1 MKVGPN
7 TVVKFEFTLCIDQ
20 KIVERT
26 LEAETQTIL
35 IGHAH
40 GLPVGLEKL
49 LHERTAGENFT
60 ITLEPIQAYGE
71 YDPSKRINVA
81 PSDFPVSTKL
91 ELGGLFY
98 TQDATGQA
106 LTARVVALEGDW
118 VAVDFNH
125 EHAGKTLEYAIK
137 IHTVREAESG
147 ELEHGHVHGEGGVT
161 HKHAPDESHDHQHNS
176 HDH

>member
-1 MKVGPN
+1 MKVGAN
-7 TVVKFEFTLCIDQ
+7 TVVKFEFTLCVDG
-20 KIVERT
+20 KMVERT
-26 LEAETQTIL
+26 LETETQTIL

-40 GLPVGLEKL
+40 SLPVGLEKL

-60 ITLEPIQAYGE
+60 ASLEPKNAYGE

-81 PSDFPVSTKL
+81 PSDFPINTTL

-118 VAVDFNH
+118 VTVDFNH
-125 EHAGKTLEYAIK
+125 ERAGKMLEYTIK
-137 IHTVREAESG
+137 IHSVREAEAG

-161 HKHAPDESHDHQHNS
+161 HEHAPDEPHDHQHNL